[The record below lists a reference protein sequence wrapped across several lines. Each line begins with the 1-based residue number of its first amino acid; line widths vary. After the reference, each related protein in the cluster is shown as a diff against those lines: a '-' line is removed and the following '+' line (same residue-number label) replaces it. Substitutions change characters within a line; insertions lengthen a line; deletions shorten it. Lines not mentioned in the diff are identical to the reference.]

1 MEKHCSDESKI
12 INNWTMMSSI
22 VGSGEF
28 CRDNPQHL
36 YQMLK
41 RFVRQSSL
49 KIENNSA
56 QCDDRPYDNRKRS
69 IGDSIFYRE
78 HTKGL

>member
-12 INNWTMMSSI
+12 INDWTMMSSI

-28 CRDNPQHL
+28 CRDNPQQL
-36 YQMLK
+36 NQMNQ
-41 RFVRQSSL
+41 RFVRQGSL
-49 KIENNSA
+49 KIENYSA
-56 QCDDRPYDNRKRS
+56 QGYNHPCGDRKRS

-78 HTKGL
+78 HI